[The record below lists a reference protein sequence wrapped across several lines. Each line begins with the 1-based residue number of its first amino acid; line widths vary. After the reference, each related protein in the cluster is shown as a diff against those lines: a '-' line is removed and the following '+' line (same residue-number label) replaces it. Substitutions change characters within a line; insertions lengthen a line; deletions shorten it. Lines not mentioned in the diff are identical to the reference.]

1 MAAAIGRHFEA
12 GHGHSL
18 YARLIG
24 ADENCAGAA
33 DDPEHFH
40 GQRRGQ
46 LALRLHHDRH
56 PAHDA
61 VGFRIDGKHS
71 APGGGLLD
79 RRDVAQ
85 QTGKRDQKRPGIW
98 SDNGE
103 AGLRRVLALGARC
116 CLSRAGL
123 SHDDAAH
130 SLYRFGEDRI
140 VAGERGKLFARLR
153 IETAE
158 AAGGYGRRH
167 AVGLGKDDVKAN
179 RDGAGGTQTGDEIG
193 DHSPRPRPLPDLP
206 QAGFVD
212 IDDDDRPHF
221 LFARAQDLKQVE
233 RAQSQFFDRQRV
245 GDAQRHKREQ
255 EQYARRPRYPESP
268 CPARNALHAADTLHP
283 SAAEH
288 G

>member
-1 MAAAIGRHFEA
+1 MENIPRPAAACSIGGMLRSRPGNVTRNGRGFGPTMA
-12 GHGHSL
+12 KPVCGAFSPS
-18 YARLIG
+18 AR
-24 ADENCAGAA
+24 GAA
-33 DDPEHFH
+33 W
-40 GQRRGQ
+40 
-46 LALRLHHDRH
+46 LA
-56 PAHDA
+56 A
-61 VGFRIDGKHS
+61 VS
-71 APGGGLLD
+71 P
-79 RRDVAQ
+79 
-85 QTGKRDQKRPGIW
+85 TT
-98 SDNGE
+98 
-103 AGLRRVLALGARC
+103 
-116 CLSRAGL
+116 
-123 SHDDAAH
+123 DDAARF
-130 SLYRFGEDRI
+130 LNRFGEDRV
-140 VAGERGKLFARLR
+140 VAGQCGKLFARLR

-193 DHSPRPRPLPDLP
+193 DHRPRPLPDLP

-255 EQYARRPRYPESP
+255 EQYAHRPRYPESP